1 MGAAIQL
8 PFVEHTVPSAAS
20 SDDRESQS
28 GALDWQGATLS
39 FEVHG
44 NQMHHSIWSL
54 GHRFGE
60 AQHPGPHQ
68 SLVLGCTNG
77 GLRNKEALAVA
88 QGPGIWT
95 YSETHLSSI
104 TQVSSGKALKHAA
117 RQENRLLRPF
127 FSAPAPL
134 RSRSDWAGTWTGVVC
149 TSDFCSKQLQVEW
162 PPDLWNSGRV
172 LATQHQIG
180 THSITVVSL
189 YGLPRGPTWPRAAT
203 IMNDILAFISKTF
216 VFGHSGLVAICGDFN
231 FSPHELEHFNIWRS
245 AGWCSA
251 QELAT
256 TRWDHVWTPTC
267 KGATERDIIWLS
279 PAAASLC
286 TGLHIEDVFCDHSS
300 ISVTLDLAEAPT
312 TVLTWPRPQEI
323 NWEQVDVAGWH
334 AHCSDCT
341 MEVDPDS
348 TVHMTNFAQHFENSL
363 NGYVGQPGSDL
374 QSAQKGRSKR
384 LKPAK
389 QTLQPTTCRA
399 SRPGEV
405 ALTQDLVGT
414 AVLQWFRQLRRIQ
427 SYCHSIKAGRLHNE
441 AVVYRAELWTSI
453 KRASG
458 FQHGFAYWWD
468 QQEFF
473 HAVGPLPLHPPGAAI
488 AKMIY
493 EAFHHAFRAFERWHL
508 AQKNRLIQTKYEK
521 ATQAIF
527 KDLRDPSPDQIDSLW
542 TSKAYQVI
550 AVREESKAVLLDDG
564 IRPLPGSTWY
574 HNGCGLTVDGYI
586 DEMLVFKQW
595 PNLAVGDVLT
605 QASHTSSD
613 AQVHEQLIDLWK
625 PRWQQ
630 LHAVDPDHWSR
641 ITGFIQS
648 YMPSFDFVL
657 PDITLDQW
665 MRTVKRFK
673 PNAARGADGFA
684 KRDLLN
690 MSRMHVN
697 WLLQFLMRIEL
708 EDLEWPQQLQQ
719 GLVLAIAK
727 HSGAHEPGSYRPI
740 VLFSIIY
747 RCWGSLR
754 SRQLLRAIEN
764 FVHSDALGFLP
775 GREAMQS
782 WLQIQASVELALNT
796 GQAVSGLAVDFVKA
810 FNNIRRPQWF
820 ELAKHLGLPQRILR
834 PWQRFLSSFTRRFQ
848 VHNHL
853 SLPLTSDVGFAEG
866 DPLSVPAMAILDWA
880 LHVYQSQYAPLTRT
894 MSFVDNISMLSRQI
908 MTLVWAFFSLH
919 AFLELWGL
927 EIDLDKSYSWS
938 TTPQTRAQLA
948 PLGLRV
954 VEDVSELGGSLT
966 FSSAA
971 RVRIFLKRGA
981 KLEQK
986 WARLRISKA
995 PLAQKLMVL
1004 PMVFWAS
1011 ALHGAL
1017 GCIFAESHLHH
1028 LRKKAVAALG
1038 LKTGGSNP
1046 LLRLTLA
1053 QPHTADPG
1061 FYHLRHCIFDFR
1073 RICSKT
1079 PDLTVQWRQF
1089 MRLYS
1094 GRKLPGPFYK
1104 IVELFS
1110 QIGWSIVVPP
1120 FFTDHDGFVHNLYD
1134 VPNSTL
1140 DALLFDA
1147 WLQHVAVQVQHRRT
1161 MHDLCGID
1169 PELTLLDRAHMTALE
1184 LGRTMAL
1191 QCGAFLSD
1199 WHQAKF
1205 DPAKQQI
1212 CQLCLVPNTQ
1222 RHWFVCPHFDN
1233 VRTEI
1238 MEPFNWISEIPDC
1251 TVSHLLVPR
1260 NPYAVEFK
1268 SYFLSL
1274 EDATG
1279 SFHSEPGEGLQNL
1292 FSDGSFFP
1300 GIPKIAGVGAWSLV
1314 NATSGQV
1321 IGAGPLHGLTQSI
1334 ARAELCGALAAI
1346 KWVAHFQTMACLWC
1360 DSKHVVDGLQALLD
1374 GRWTTQDSIC
1384 ENHDLWQQAE
1394 AMLADIPDGHFQVNW
1409 TPSHLDF
1416 VQCESTWEE
1425 WLATWNAIADSLAV
1439 SVNEARSYEY
1449 NDLQYKAQQRFAF
1462 WSERLRL
1469 IRKFF
1474 WTVADSKA
1482 RDEEVIDLTASEAFE
1497 WPQLGIDLAV
1507 SDAMPINWQT
1517 QLKSHLVQMKYPIEF
1532 VFAIFDIIF
1541 SFESPAVDLAPVGF
1555 VELTIWCIRE
1565 TPITF
1570 PFWNPSTHSWD
1581 LKRYHDVLLKP
1592 TLASVCQVV
1601 RHVLTKSLH
1610 IMGLEHYLLKGFR
1623 KPEAGFTLP
1632 LDGIAC
1638 CTNHTVL
1645 SKLASCS
1652 MAVAGQ
1658 TKFRKSSDLARPI

>member
-28 GALDWQGATLS
+28 GALDWQGTTLS

-488 AKMIY
+488 AKRIY

-586 DEMLVFKQW
+586 DEMLVFK
-595 PNLAVGDVLT
+595 
-605 QASHTSSD
+605 H
-613 AQVHEQLIDLWK
+613 
-625 PRWQQ
+625 
-630 LHAVDPDHWSR
+630 
-641 ITGFIQS
+641 
-648 YMPSFDFVL
+648 
-657 PDITLDQW
+657 
-665 MRTVKRFK
+665 
-673 PNAARGADGFA
+673 
-684 KRDLLN
+684 
-690 MSRMHVN
+690 
-697 WLLQFLMRIEL
+697 
-708 EDLEWPQQLQQ
+708 
-719 GLVLAIAK
+719 
-727 HSGAHEPGSYRPI
+727 
-740 VLFSIIY
+740 
-747 RCWGSLR
+747 
-754 SRQLLRAIEN
+754 
-764 FVHSDALGFLP
+764 
-775 GREAMQS
+775 
-782 WLQIQASVELALNT
+782 
-796 GQAVSGLAVDFVKA
+796 
-810 FNNIRRPQWF
+810 
-820 ELAKHLGLPQRILR
+820 
-834 PWQRFLSSFTRRFQ
+834 
-848 VHNHL
+848 
-853 SLPLTSDVGFAEG
+853 LPLTSDVGFAEG

-894 MSFVDNISMLSRQI
+894 MSFVDNISMLSRQV

-1449 NDLQYKAQQRFAF
+1449 NDLQYKAQQRSAL

-1482 RDEEVIDLTASEAFE
+1482 RDEEVIDLTASEVR
-1497 WPQLGIDLAV
+1497 QSLGNPLTWRGRSETRDIGGDCTACTCLLCMA
-1507 SDAMPINWQT
+1507 AT
-1517 QLKSHLVQMKYPIEF
+1517 QS
-1532 VFAIFDIIF
+1532 
-1541 SFESPAVDLAPVGF
+1541 SP
-1555 VELTIWCIRE
+1555 
-1565 TPITF
+1565 
-1570 PFWNPSTHSWD
+1570 
-1581 LKRYHDVLLKP
+1581 
-1592 TLASVCQVV
+1592 
-1601 RHVLTKSLH
+1601 
-1610 IMGLEHYLLKGFR
+1610 
-1623 KPEAGFTLP
+1623 
-1632 LDGIAC
+1632 
-1638 CTNHTVL
+1638 
-1645 SKLASCS
+1645 
-1652 MAVAGQ
+1652 
-1658 TKFRKSSDLARPI
+1658 